1 MRRLSITTALKL
13 GTALAALTAAAAPAY
28 AQPAEEPTRG
38 AGEEQEAQMAN
49 EQNEAVESGEAG
61 VNNDIVVTARRR
73 AETLQDVPIAIT
85 AFSGEQLENSGALDI
100 TDIAQVTPNVSLEV
114 SRGTNSTL
122 SAFIRGVGQQDPV
135 AGFEAGVGIYL
146 DDVYLNRPQAAVL
159 DIYDVERI
167 EVLRGPQGTLYGRNT
182 IGGAVK
188 YVTRRLSDEPTL
200 RVRANLGTYEM
211 ADLIVGGSAPIGDG
225 TLRIG
230 ATGARLS
237 RGGFGENLTTG
248 RANYNRDIWAG
259 RISAEVNNERNVFF
273 RISGDYTQDNSNP
286 RGGHRLIP
294 ALGTGAPV
302 LNDVFDTRGGLND
315 IEQEV
320 EAYGVSAFGEIQPTE
335 NITLRS
341 ITAYRRDDSS
351 TPIDFDALPQVD
363 LDVPAV
369 YNNRQ
374 LSQELQIL
382 YNRGP
387 INALLGGYFLN
398 ANARTIFDVRLPNTV
413 TALTFGDVDTET
425 FAVFGDLTFDVT
437 EQLSLSVGGRYTWDE
452 RTSDILRQVFIG
464 GGSPFFG
471 GKGNLLLVQSDFEG
485 TADFQ
490 QFTPRASITY
500 EITDD
505 QTVYASYAQGFKGGG
520 FDPRGVSTACRNPTG
535 GACNRDQ
542 LVDFLGFE
550 PETVDSFELG
560 YRASLFDRRLSFSL
574 AAFHAE
580 YKDVQVPGSV
590 GVTLNGQQTFI
601 GVTTNAGRARFQGLE
616 FEGNAVLVEDFGTQ
630 GGRLGFSWTMGY
642 INADYLEFIDARGI
656 DVADRREI
664 QNTPELT
671 ASGTLNYSAPIAGG
685 NLNASTTLAYRSSSQ
700 QFELRTP
707 GLDQPAFALLDAN
720 LVWRSDD
727 DRFTVGLHGR
737 NLTDKRYIV
746 SGYNFLRQNPDTGN
760 FILANGQPGISPTLG
775 QQGVLTAY
783 YGNPRTVFLS
793 VGVNF

>member
-13 GTALAALTAAAAPAY
+13 GTAFAALAAAAPAY
-28 AQPAEEPTRG
+28 AQTADQPTQG
-38 AGEEQEAQMAN
+38 AGEEQEAQIAN
-49 EQNEAVESGEAG
+49 DQNPAVESGEAG

-85 AFSGEQLENSGALDI
+85 AYSAEQLENSGALDI
-100 TDIAQVTPNVSLEV
+100 TDIAQTTPNVSLEV

-135 AGFEAGVGIYL
+135 GGFEAGVGIYL

-188 YVTRRLSDEPTL
+188 YVTRRLSDEPEL
-200 RVRANLGTYEM
+200 RVRANLGTYEQ
-211 ADLIVGGSAPIGDG
+211 ADLIVGASAPVGDG
-225 TLRIG
+225 TLRVG

-248 RANYNRDIWAG
+248 RDNYNRDIWAG
-259 RISAEVNNERNVFF
+259 RVSAEINNERNIFF
-273 RISGDYTQDNSNP
+273 RVSGDYTRDNSNP

-315 IEQEV
+315 IDQSV
-320 EAYGVSAFGEIQPTE
+320 EAWGVSAFGEIQPTE

-341 ITAYRRDDSS
+341 ITAYRQDDSS

-363 LDVPAV
+363 LDVPAI
-369 YNNRQ
+369 YENRQ

-387 INALLGGYFLN
+387 INALLGAYYLD
-398 ANARTIFDVRLPNTV
+398 ANSLTVFDVRLPGNA

-425 FAVFGDLTFDVT
+425 FAIFGDLTFDVT
-437 EQLSLSVGGRYTWDE
+437 EQLSVSLGGRYTWDE
-452 RTSDILRQVFIG
+452 RTSDILRQVYVG

-471 GKGNLLLVQSDFEG
+471 GKGTLALLQSDFEG
-485 TADFQ
+485 SADFQ
-490 QFTPRASITY
+490 EFTPRASVTY
-500 EITDD
+500 EINDD
-505 QTVYASYAQGFKGGG
+505 HTVYASYARGFKGGG

-535 GACNRDQ
+535 GACNSQQ
-542 LVDFLGFE
+542 LFDFMSFD

-560 YRASLFDRRLSFSL
+560 YRASLFDRRLTFSL

-590 GVTLNGQQTFI
+590 GITLNGAQTFI
-601 GVTTNAGRARFQGLE
+601 GVTTNAGRARFQGIE
-616 FEGNAVLVEDFGTQ
+616 FEGNAVLAQDFGTP
-630 GGRLGFSWTMGY
+630 GDRLGFSWSMGY

-671 ASGTLNYSAPIAGG
+671 ASGTLNYSTPVAGG

-707 GLDQPAFALLDAN
+707 MLDQGGFALLDAN

-746 SGYNFLRQNPDTGN
+746 SGYNFLRQNPDTGD
-760 FILANGQPGISPTLG
+760 FILLNGQPGLSSTLG
-775 QQGVLTAY
+775 NQGTLTAF

-793 VGVNF
+793 LGVNF

>member
-13 GTALAALTAAAAPAY
+13 GTALAALTAAPAY
-28 AQPAEEPTRG
+28 AQSADQPTQG

-49 EQNEAVESGEAG
+49 EQNQALETGEAG
-61 VNNDIVVTARRR
+61 INNDIVVTARRR

-100 TDIAQVTPNVSLEV
+100 TDIAQVTPNVSFEV

-200 RVRANLGTYEM
+200 RVRANLGTYEQ
-211 ADLIVGGSAPIGDG
+211 ADLIVGGSAPVGDG

-259 RISAEVNNERNVFF
+259 RVSAEVNNERNVFF

-302 LNDVFDTRGGLND
+302 LNDVYDTRGGLND
-315 IEQEV
+315 LEQEV
-320 EAYGVSAFGEIQPTE
+320 EAWGVSAFGEIQPTE
-335 NITLRS
+335 SITLRS

-363 LDVPAV
+363 VDVPAV

-387 INALLGGYFLN
+387 INALLGGYYLN

-425 FAVFGDLTFDVT
+425 FAIFGDFTFDVS

-471 GKGNLLLVQSDFEG
+471 GNGNLLLVQSDFEG

-500 EITDD
+500 EITDE
-505 QTVYASYAQGFKGGG
+505 QTVYASYARGFKGGG

-535 GACNRDQ
+535 GACSRDQ
-542 LVDFLGFE
+542 LVDFLGFD

-601 GVTTNAGRARFQGLE
+601 GVTTNAGRARFQGVE
-616 FEGNAVLVEDFGTQ
+616 FEGNAVLVQDFGTQ

-642 INADYLEFIDARGI
+642 INADYLEFIDGRGI

-707 GLDQPAFALLDAN
+707 GLDQEAFTLLDAN

-727 DRFTVGLHGR
+727 DRFMVGLHGR

-760 FILANGQPGISPTLG
+760 FILANGQPGISPSLG

-793 VGVNF
+793 LGVNF